1 MFNQLD
7 KGMDKCSDTLATYD
21 SLKIQAEM
29 QMLAETKYKDT
40 YGLSESQLV
49 YLDDDECHGGIGM
62 PQQRAENP
70 ISITYYEICLQNNV
84 SYFIKGA
91 NDMDVTKKL
100 YQFYPETLDLKIK
113 YIRTLPRE
121 NYEQLK
127 LCASQHPQ
135 LQLNIK

>member
-7 KGMDKCSDTLATYD
+7 KGMDKCPDTLATYD

-29 QMLAETKYKDT
+29 QALAEIKYRDT

-49 YLDDDECHGGIGM
+49 YLDDDECCGGIGL

-70 ISITYYEICLQNNV
+70 VLITYYEICLQNNL
-84 SYFIKGA
+84 SYFIKGK
-91 NDMDVTKKL
+91 NETEVLTKL
-100 YQFYPETLDLKIK
+100 NQFYPETHNLKIK
-113 YIRTLPRE
+113 YIRTLSRE

-127 LCASQHPQ
+127 LYASQHPQ
-135 LQLNIK
+135 LPINIK

>member
-29 QMLAETKYKDT
+29 QMLAETKYRDA
-40 YGLSESQLV
+40 YGLSESQLI
-49 YLDDDECHGGIGM
+49 YLDDNECCGGIGM

-84 SYFIKGA
+84 SYFIKSKDDTEA
-91 NDMDVTKKL
+91 LAKL
-100 YQFYPETLDLKIK
+100 NQVYPETQDLKIK

-127 LCASQHPQ
+127 LYASQHPQ
-135 LQLNIK
+135 LPINIK